1 MKNIVLTLL
10 SIPKVGKKSVGY
22 FIKYMQEIPKN
33 ENDIIDIFIDIK
45 NDNKRIKV
53 PTLEEVKLAYERAE
67 KIVSLSKKQN
77 IETIDILHKDFPKK
91 LKLIENAPQVLF
103 YKGNYNAIIN
113 ENTLAIIGSRE
124 ASKESQKNAYEM
136 AYLFAKENYSIISGL
151 AMGCDTYAHKG
162 CLDANG
168 MTVGVLSSGL
178 DTMYP
183 IQNREL
189 AERIIENNGCLLSE
203 YPIGFTSFKNNFIER
218 DRIESGLSL
227 GTIVIEANIKSGT
240 MHTANFT
247 LEQERVLACFN
258 INKSGNKFLL
268 ENDKAISINGKEDM
282 PKIKYQLEKVKD
294 RLENKKGDI

>member
-1 MKNIVLTLL
+1 MKNIILTLL

-33 ENDIIDIFIDIK
+33 ENYIIDIFIDIK

-53 PTLEEVKLAYERAE
+53 PTLEEVKLAYERVE

-124 ASKESQKNAYEM
+124 ASKEGQKNAYEM
-136 AYLFAKENYSIISGL
+136 AYLFAKENYSIVSGL

>member
-1 MKNIVLTLL
+1 MKNIILTLL

-53 PTLEEVKLAYERAE
+53 PTLEEVKLAYERVE

-124 ASKESQKNAYEM
+124 ASKEGQKNAYEM
-136 AYLFAKENYSIISGL
+136 AYLFAKENYSIVSGL

-247 LEQERVLACFN
+247 LEPERVLACFN